1 MMNPKG
7 VDAVSNNP
15 SDSELKSLVHH
26 TKIKIVGVGGA
37 GNNTLDTLNSLGI
50 AGVEIVAVNTDAQ
63 DLLNTAADHKVLIG
77 KESTRGL
84 GAGNDPSE
92 GEKAAIENIDD
103 VKKKIQGS
111 DAVFLTCGLGGGT
124 GTGAI
129 PVIAEACR
137 KLGILTIAVVSLPF
151 TVEGKRRQDN
161 ANTGLLKLEKYT
173 DSLIVV
179 PNDRLLSTVPDMPL
193 IQAFRLVDN
202 VLANA
207 IKGIVDLV
215 TKPGLVNL
223 DFADLKAVMKG
234 SGVGLI
240 AIGEADSV
248 NRASEAV
255 ENAFGNPLLDVDL
268 SKAEG
273 ALVNVLGGK
282 DFTLDEANLI
292 VNKVGERLDPDAK
305 IIWGSQLDDAMGKKI
320 RVFVV
325 VTGLRSRSFVD
336 AHADKAGFV
345 WIDEFIR

>member
-7 VDAVSNNP
+7 VESGKENP
-15 SDSELKSLVHH
+15 SDSELKNLVYN
-26 TKIKIVGVGGA
+26 TRIKIVGVGGA
-37 GNNTLDTLNSLGI
+37 GNNTLDTLNELGI

-77 KESTRGL
+77 KNLTRGL
-84 GAGNDPSE
+84 GAGNDPSQ
-92 GEKAAIENIDD
+92 GEQAAIENIEEL
-103 VKKKIQGS
+103 KKAIQGT

-129 PVIAEACR
+129 PIVAEACR
-137 KLGILTIAVVSLPF
+137 KMGILTVAVVSLPF

-161 ANTGLLKLEKYT
+161 ANIGLLNLEKFT
-173 DSLIVV
+173 DSLIVI
-179 PNDRLLSTVPDMPL
+179 PNDRLLATVPDMPL
-193 IQAFRLVDN
+193 VKAFKLVDS

-207 IKGIVDLV
+207 IKGIVELV

-240 AIGEADSV
+240 AIGEADSQ
-248 NRASEAV
+248 NRAEEAV
-255 ENAFGNPLLDVDL
+255 ANAFNNPLLDIDL

-273 ALVNVLGGK
+273 ALVNVVGGK

-292 VNKVGERLDPDAK
+292 VNKVGEKLGPDSK
-305 IIWGSQLDDAMGKKI
+305 IIWGAQLDEAMNKKI
-320 RVFVV
+320 RVFIV

-336 AHADKAGFV
+336 AHAEDGFV
-345 WIDEFIR
+345 WVDEFIR